1 MRHRSKMYGTIIAS
15 TLFMLA
21 LGLGGCVR
29 TGRGIQVVPQ
39 SSSRGVLDLSADDI
53 VAIMRTAGF
62 SDEQIVEHG
71 TAVHD
76 GLAQSGAVQIKTNR
90 KVEVIF
96 AVNGEDVYI
105 ITRLRG
111 IFIYNVNTGTISNEE
126 SR

>member
-1 MRHRSKMYGTIIAS
+1 MYGTIIAS
-15 TLFMLA
+15 TLLILA
-21 LGLGGCVR
+21 LGSCVR
-29 TGRGIQVVPQ
+29 TGRGIQVIPQ
-39 SSSRGVLDLSADDI
+39 SSSFGVLDLSADDI

-71 TAVHD
+71 KAVHD
-76 GLAQSGAVQIKTNR
+76 GLAQFGRVQIKTNR

-111 IFIYNVNTGTISNEE
+111 IFIYNVNTGTISNKE